1 MVTYDYKC
9 PKCGCRTDILRY
21 ITADDEDVFCKECG
35 AKMSRVI
42 TGGHG
47 FCMER
52 VGGVTRYRKEGTERA
67 GARADYVK
75 KNPYSEV
82 PDSLK

>member
-1 MVTYDYKC
+1 MITYDYKC
-9 PKCGCRTDILRY
+9 PACESRQEVLRN
-21 ITADDEDVFCKECG
+21 ITADDEDVFCTICG
-35 AKMSRVI
+35 IKMSRVI

-47 FCMER
+47 FLMEK
-52 VGGVTRYRKEGTERA
+52 VGGVTKYRKEGTEKA
-67 GARADYVK
+67 GARQDYVK